1 MDWKEIPISNMPS
14 SKETKQQNIIEFMN
28 LYEKAK
34 KFPTKENFEAL
45 EATSSFRSIEFQ
57 YNKIEEE
64 GWDGGRAEKPKTELE
79 KSRCEKTEICEFCE
93 LVQKKKGM
101 KEHQETKK
109 CRDIYERKELVK
121 KKKKLAIT
129 NEVRITLKEKNKI
142 EGGISQAEWIYRKT
156 SNTNTYYF
164 KGKKCFLGAKYNQ
177 VKHKTT
183 DLEKPSEKKTIKNQE
198 EWLKYERAK
207 DHKNFIE
214 SLKAPTDLEE
224 HKKCKLYWNEKESN
238 YEWKIKSVK
247 LVYVPKL
254 KYSFL

>member
-1 MDWKEIPISNMPS
+1 MPS

-142 EGGISQAEWIYRKT
+142 DGGISQAEWIYRKT

-164 KGKKCFLGAKYNQ
+164 KGKKCFLGAKYHQ

>member
-1 MDWKEIPISNMPS
+1 MPS

-79 KSRCEKTEICEFCE
+79 KSRCDKVEICPRCE

-109 CRDIYERKELVK
+109 CKDIYERKQMVK
-121 KKKKLAIT
+121 AKNKIAIT

-142 EGGISQAEWIYRKT
+142 EGGISQAEWIYKKT
-156 SNTNTYYF
+156 SNANTYYF
-164 KGKKCFLGAKYNQ
+164 KGKKCFLGMKYNNI
-177 VKHKTT
+177 KYKTT
-183 DLEKPSEKKTIKNQE
+183 DPVKPSVKETKKTQE
-198 EWLKYERAK
+198 EWSEYHRVNN
-207 DHKNFIE
+207 HKNFIE
-214 SLKAPTDLEE
+214 KLKAPSDLQE
-224 HKKCKLYWNEKESN
+224 HTKCKLYWNEKENN
-238 YEWKIKSVK
+238 YEWKIKSTK
-247 LVYVPKL
+247 LVYLPKL

>member
-1 MDWKEIPISNMPS
+1 MEGNTYLKMPS

-142 EGGISQAEWIYRKT
+142 DGGISQAKWIMKKT

-164 KGKKCFLGAKYNQ
+164 KGKRCFLGMKYNQ
-177 VKHKTT
+177 VKYKTT
-183 DLEKPSEKKTIKNQE
+183 DPEKPNEKKTKKYQE
-198 EWLKYERAK
+198 EWFNYERAK

-214 SLKAPTDLEE
+214 KLKAPSDLQE
-224 HKKCKLYWNEKESN
+224 HTKCKLYWNEKEEN
-238 YEWKIKSVK
+238 YEWKIKSTK
-247 LVYVPKL
+247 LVYLPKL